1 MAIDQR
7 QGILRFFYAAG
18 EVKSTNAGDEYGVEM
33 KASGISQKIFP
44 ALLRRLTLVMTALA
58 ICPGLVVSIARAETP
73 LAILD
78 ESLPTLSAGEQFNF
92 TFHGTGGAPPYLWTV
107 DGKLPDGLSM
117 SRQGVLS
124 GRPAKSGPLT
134 IVAVLTDSS
143 HPVHAVRKSLQ
154 TTIIG
159 SLVLDWLDSPKVS
172 HDRIDGSVQVSNGS
186 KDEFDLTVVIVAV
199 AENGRATAIG
209 YQRFPLKPGT
219 TNFPITFGNT
229 LPNGAYVIHADAVAE
244 IPARKNILRQRLQTP
259 GPLRVAV
266 GP

>member
-1 MAIDQR
+1 M
-7 QGILRFFYAAG
+7 
-18 EVKSTNAGDEYGVEM
+18 V
-33 KASGISQKIFP
+33 FP
-44 ALLRRLTLVMTALA
+44 GLSPRLIVLLVALA
-58 ICPGLVVSIARAETP
+58 ACFGIGVSVTVAETP
-73 LAILD
+73 LTIVD
-78 ESLPTLSAGEQFNF
+78 DSLPTMSAGEQFNF
-92 TFHGTGGAPPYLWTV
+92 TFHGTGGAPPYVWSV

-117 SRQGVLS
+117 SHQGVLS

-134 IVAVLTDSS
+134 VTVVLTDSS
-143 HPVHAVRKSLQ
+143 RPAHPVQKSFQ
-154 TTIIG
+154 TAIIG
-159 SLVLDWLDSPKVS
+159 SLVLEWLDAPKV
-172 HDRIDGSVQVSNGS
+172 DNNRIDGSVEVSNGS

-209 YQRFPLKPGT
+209 YERFPLKPGT